1 MIHNNNYIF
10 NPCFKIID
18 NLNEKIKTNN
28 LIIRFNPR
36 NFGLN
41 EFETF
46 EEKYPNIKKDKQKI
60 NFNNLLSNT
69 RIFLSPYLGTG
80 YLETLAMNIPT
91 IVFNS
96 NKNYYLIR
104 DDTKKFYKILKD
116 AKIFF
121 DDEISLSNHINS
133 IWENHDIWWNS
144 ENVQNA
150 KKIFCDNYAYLNK
163 NKLEDLKKILIN

>member
-1 MIHNNNYIF
+1 
-10 NPCFKIID
+10 
-18 NLNEKIKTNN
+18 
-28 LIIRFNPR
+28 
-36 NFGLN
+36 
-41 EFETF
+41 
-46 EEKYPNIKKDKQKI
+46 
-60 NFNNLLSNT
+60 
-69 RIFLSPYLGTG
+69 
-80 YLETLAMNIPT
+80 MNIPT

-96 NKNYYLIR
+96 KKNDHLIR
-104 DDTKKFYKILKD
+104 DDAKKFYEILKD

-133 IWENHDIWWNS
+133 IWENYDIWWNS